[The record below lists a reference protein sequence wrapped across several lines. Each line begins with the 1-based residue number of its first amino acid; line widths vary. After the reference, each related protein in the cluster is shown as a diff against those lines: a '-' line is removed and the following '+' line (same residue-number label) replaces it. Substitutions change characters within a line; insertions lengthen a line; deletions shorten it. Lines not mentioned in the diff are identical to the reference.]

1 MFLMILDKT
10 LGCFV
15 PKGRYYGNHLEGN
28 VTTQFDKAGQGRI
41 EQVTFFDGRQQ
52 HEKRRSLQIP
62 TGLTMNYFTS
72 ILPKMDW
79 SQIENSYPYVVFLMG
94 QTDSVVKI

>member
-41 EQVTFFDGRQQ
+41 GQDTFFDGNMRKGKNREVYRFQ
-52 HEKRRSLQIP
+52 R
-62 TGLTMNYFTS
+62 
-72 ILPKMDW
+72 D
-79 SQIENSYPYVVFLMG
+79 
-94 QTDSVVKI
+94 

>member
-28 VTTQFDKAGQGRI
+28 VTTQFDKAGQGRKG
-41 EQVTFFDGRQQ
+41 QDTFLTADGNMRKGKVYRFQ
-52 HEKRRSLQIP
+52 R
-62 TGLTMNYFTS
+62 
-72 ILPKMDW
+72 D
-79 SQIENSYPYVVFLMG
+79 
-94 QTDSVVKI
+94 

>member
-41 EQVTFFDGRQQ
+41 EQDTFLSADSNMRKG
-52 HEKRRSLQIP
+52 SLQIP
-62 TGLTMNYFTS
+62 MGLTKNYFTS
-72 ILPKMDW
+72 ILPKLDW
-79 SQIENSYPYVVFLMG
+79 SQIANSYPYVVFLMG